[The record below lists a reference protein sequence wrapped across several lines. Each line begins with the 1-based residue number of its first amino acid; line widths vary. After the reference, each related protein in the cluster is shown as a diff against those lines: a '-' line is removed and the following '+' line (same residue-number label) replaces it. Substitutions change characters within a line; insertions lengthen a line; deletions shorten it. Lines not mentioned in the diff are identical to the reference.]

1 MVRTQQF
8 HCLDLGLLS
17 GLGTK
22 VSKPRSSAKKKKK
35 KVGGR
40 ETVLS
45 CNRNEENGLMTD
57 ANGIL
62 CFTWRRWGNSQKM
75 VGIFSIKLEI
85 SEERWVKTRVT
96 GLRSLEKT
104 WNKHMVIEKVSC
116 SSIIGQCWQSFENKY
131 EIKWKHF
138 IPVVGFSETA
148 LSF

>member
-62 CFTWRRWGNSQKM
+62 YFTWRR
-75 VGIFSIKLEI
+75 
-85 SEERWVKTRVT
+85 
-96 GLRSLEKT
+96 
-104 WNKHMVIEKVSC
+104 
-116 SSIIGQCWQSFENKY
+116 
-131 EIKWKHF
+131 
-138 IPVVGFSETA
+138 
-148 LSF
+148 